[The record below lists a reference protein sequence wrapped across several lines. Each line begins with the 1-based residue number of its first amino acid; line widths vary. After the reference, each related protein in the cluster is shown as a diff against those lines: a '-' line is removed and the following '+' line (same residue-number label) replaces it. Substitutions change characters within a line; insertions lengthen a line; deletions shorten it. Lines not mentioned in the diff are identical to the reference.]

1 MMHKDEE
8 SLNNDVDDD
17 KNDSEDIKTKSTSWS
32 HLSSKNKQE
41 IAQFEPLVKDL
52 VQKIRLASASASVG
66 GAGGDGEKTMDG
78 GSDFRLEAAREFS
91 SKAIEVF
98 REIEKELDEEMVR
111 SVSLATEKRR
121 LWRRRRE
128 GVETSTAL
136 TIGALRSEEEICFV
150 VFVNHAVRGE
160 RGRGFSVQFERLQ
173 RELDD
178 GFASIP
184 RRFSRWTP
192 RRRIS

>member
-1 MMHKDEE
+1 MVVLVPPLFFKAFQEKEE
-8 SLNNDVDDD
+8 SLPADEKSTRFIAPREKEPPGDD

-111 SVSLATEKRR
+111 SVSLATEDDDF
-121 LWRRRRE
+121 
-128 GVETSTAL
+128 
-136 TIGALRSEEEICFV
+136 GADD
-150 VFVNHAVRGE
+150 
-160 RGRGFSVQFERLQ
+160 
-173 RELDD
+173 EL
-178 GFASIP
+178 SLIH
-184 RRFSRWTP
+184 
-192 RRRIS
+192 I